1 MISLMSRILAIAGKY
16 RRNIK
21 IAFIFS
27 FLKSMLA
34 KSPIGLAFIAFN
46 AFYNNKMSDRLCFL
60 LGITLI
66 VCVLFQAVFKIF
78 LIVYKVILVIE
89 FFQICAWN

>member
-46 AFYNNKMSDRLCFL
+46 AFYNNKMSEIGRASCRERVS
-60 LGITLI
+60 TL
-66 VCVLFQAVFKIF
+66 V
-78 LIVYKVILVIE
+78 
-89 FFQICAWN
+89 

>member
-60 LGITLI
+60 LGITLL
-66 VCVLFQAVFKIF
+66 VCVLF
-78 LIVYKVILVIE
+78 
-89 FFQICAWN
+89 

>member
-46 AFYNNKMSDRLCFL
+46 AFYNNKMSDRLCFQ

-66 VCVLFQAVFKIF
+66 AVSYTH
-78 LIVYKVILVIE
+78 LDVYKRQTISCGAILQ
-89 FFQICAWN
+89 FT

>member
-1 MISLMSRILAIAGKY
+1 MSRILAITGKY
-16 RRNIK
+16 SRNIK

-27 FLKSMLA
+27 FQNKCTR

-66 VCVLFQAVFKIF
+66 VCVLFQAVFRKYF
-78 LIVYKVILVIE
+78 
-89 FFQICAWN
+89 

>member
-46 AFYNNKMSDRLCFL
+46 AFYN
-60 LGITLI
+60 
-66 VCVLFQAVFKIF
+66 KIGRAH
-78 LIVYKVILVIE
+78 V
-89 FFQICAWN
+89 

>member
-46 AFYNNKMSDRLCFL
+46 AFYNNKMSD
-60 LGITLI
+60 
-66 VCVLFQAVFKIF
+66 
-78 LIVYKVILVIE
+78 
-89 FFQICAWN
+89 

>member
-66 VCVLFQAVFKIF
+66 VCVLFQAVLLMCFF
-78 LIVYKVILVIE
+78 H
-89 FFQICAWN
+89 FQIPQSKPLVSLL

>member
-46 AFYNNKMSDRLCFL
+46 AFYIIKC
-60 LGITLI
+60 LI
-66 VCVLFQAVFKIF
+66 DYVFCLVLH
-78 LIVYKVILVIE
+78 
-89 FFQICAWN
+89 

>member
-34 KSPIGLAFIAFN
+34 KSPIGLAFIAFIII
-46 AFYNNKMSDRLCFL
+46 KC
-60 LGITLI
+60 LI
-66 VCVLFQAVFKIF
+66 DYVFCLVLH
-78 LIVYKVILVIE
+78 
-89 FFQICAWN
+89 